1 VVVCVINFLVGAPLQ
16 CKLKLPNSNA
26 ISNETD
32 VTVKN
37 FKSSKGHVNANQYFL
52 SVFTAYL

>member
-1 VVVCVINFLVGAPLQ
+1 LCNKFSGGGTPAIK

-32 VTVKN
+32 VTAKN